1 MLLFYY
7 NFIFSHDTTV
17 INSEFIVPLKVL
29 LLSLELQC
37 NVIVNSLR
45 QTRTVSKVNSKF
57 VQLKLILSL
66 QVGLPTPDAVEA
78 KSLFIFVIEIILV
91 IVIKISLGLNLV
103 IGP

>member
-66 QVGLPTPDAVEA
+66 QVPIPDAVEA